1 MSVFDDPGKGME
13 NTENPE
19 FDSADL
25 REIKLIDCHAH
36 MELYRKSDVEKEIRR
51 AKNCVRAVFDS
62 ITEYRKAHVHKS
74 WELLKN
80 HFGFI
85 FPTLGYHP
93 NEAKRGNWEKV
104 ERVEKFLLDHAKE
117 IVAVGEIGLDF
128 YHATA
133 DRERENQLRIFR
145 HFLSIASELDLPVV
159 VHAREAEEIAIRE
172 VERAGVEAY
181 FHAFAEDELTK
192 SAQDAGYIGI
202 STGIA
207 FIPQVKRVAEK
218 VSLERTFVE
227 TDSPF
232 MSPFRGVTNNPCNV
246 SVAVK
251 ELERLK
257 SVEADEI
264 VSAVLK
270 NVRDFFGVEL

>member
-1 MSVFDDPGKGME
+1 MAFDDSNKSVESTEMPGF
-13 NTENPE
+13 N
-19 FDSADL
+19 SAEL
-25 REIKLIDCHAH
+25 REINLIDCHAH
-36 MELYRKSDVEKEIRR
+36 MELYRKSDVEKEIRK

-62 ITEYRKAHVHKS
+62 MTEYRKAHVHKS

-80 HFGFI
+80 YFGFI

-104 ERVEKFLLDHAKE
+104 ERVEEFLLDHAKE

-133 DRERENQLRIFR
+133 DRERENQLKIFR
-145 HFLSIASELDLPVV
+145 HFLSIASELELPVV
-159 VHAREAEEIAIRE
+159 IHAREAEKIAIRE

-181 FHAFAEDELTK
+181 FHAFAEAELTK

-218 VSLERTFVE
+218 ASVERMFVE

-232 MSPFRGVTNNPCNV
+232 MSPFKGMTNNPCNV
-246 SVAVK
+246 SVAVR
-251 ELERLK
+251 ELEKLK
-257 SVEADEI
+257 SIEADEI
-264 VSAVLK
+264 MSAVLK